1 MNRLLLSLCLLGAAL
16 ATANTLLLQRS
27 ACPAVDNEMAALSS
41 VRIIA
46 PPKAQSSTPPGK
58 RLEAH
63 KAIDKALA
71 GASQDLTGSLRGD
84 ETTVPGPLDKVESK
98 PSKTGNQIAEWAEVS
113 IVAKVHTEPSVSAPI
128 VRYYHVGT
136 KLRVLERQAD
146 WTKIV
151 DPVTSKQG
159 WIYGKYLILKAGSS
173 QPQADMRQPQTP
185 SAQQRKRGW
194 GWYGAQRPRFRF
206 VFGVYPRW

>member
-1 MNRLLLSLCLLGAAL
+1 MNRLLLSLCLLGAGL

-27 ACPAVDNEMAALSS
+27 ACSAVDNKIAAMSS
-41 VRIIA
+41 VKTIA
-46 PPKAQSSTPPGK
+46 PPNAPGSTPQ
-58 RLEAH
+58 RLEAR
-63 KAIDKALA
+63 KATDKALA
-71 GASQDLTGSLRGD
+71 VASQDITGSLRGD
-84 ETTVPGPLDKVESK
+84 GTTGTGPMDKVE
-98 PSKTGNQIAEWAEVS
+98 KTVNQIAEWAEVS
-113 IVAKVHTEPSVSAPI
+113 VAAKVHTEPSVSAPI
-128 VRYYHVGT
+128 VRYYQVGT

-159 WIYGKYLILKAGSS
+159 WIYGKYLILKDGSS

>member
-1 MNRLLLSLCLLGAAL
+1 MNRLLLSLCLVGAAL

-27 ACPAVDNEMAALSS
+27 ACSAVDNEMAALSS
-41 VRIIA
+41 VRTIA
-46 PPKAQSSTPPGK
+46 PPKAHGSTPQ

-63 KAIDKALA
+63 KATDKALA

-84 ETTVPGPLDKVESK
+84 KTTVPGPLDKVESK

-113 IVAKVHTEPSVSAPI
+113 VASKVHTEPSVSAPI
-128 VRYYHVGT
+128 VRYYNVGT

-151 DPVTSKQG
+151 DPVTSKHG
-159 WIYGKYLILKAGSS
+159 WIHGKYLISKDGPS
-173 QPQADMRQPQTP
+173 QLQADIRQPPTP

-194 GWYGAQRPRFRF
+194 RWHGAQRPRFRI

>member
-16 ATANTLLLQRS
+16 ATANTLLLQTP
-27 ACPAVDNEMAALSS
+27 ACPAVDNKMAALSS

-46 PPKAQSSTPPGK
+46 PPKTQNSTLGK

-63 KAIDKALA
+63 KAVDKAFA
-71 GASQDLTGSLRGD
+71 EASQDITGSLRGD

-98 PSKTGNQIAEWAEVS
+98 PSKVGNQIAEWAEVS

-159 WIYGKYLILKAGSS
+159 WIYGKYLILKDGSS
-173 QPQADMRQPQTP
+173 QPQAAMRQPRTP

-194 GWYGAQRPRFRF
+194 RSYGAQRPRFRI